1 MCNPIS
7 IRSILNPIEEAQESH
22 QKFTNED
29 FVEMVATTGEEE
41 VDDNQDEK
49 VVATTTM
56 TEKLKALSLLV
67 IMLDVSMP
75 SQRDAHK
82 MLQELQHNFRDQ
94 QIKQSSLDN

>member
-1 MCNPIS
+1 LETTIHSFEECNPIS

-29 FVEMVATTGEEE
+29 LVEMLATTGEEKKE
-41 VDDNQDEK
+41 VYRNQDEK

-56 TEKLKALSLLV
+56 TEKLKALSLIV

-75 SQRDAHK
+75 SQRT
-82 MLQELQHNFRDQ
+82 
-94 QIKQSSLDN
+94 

>member
-1 MCNPIS
+1 LETTIHSFEACNPIS

-29 FVEMVATTGEEE
+29 LVEVVATTGEEKE

-56 TEKLKALSLLV
+56 TEKLKALSLIV

-75 SQRDAHK
+75 SQQDAHK
-82 MLQELQHNFRDQ
+82 MLQELQHNF
-94 QIKQSSLDN
+94 